1 MRGRNLEAIYSLSD
15 LESHYLNEA
24 LTAFIAKKV
33 VQSGDTVFDL
43 GANVGLHTVAFS
55 NLVGDLGRVHAFE
68 PNPSLFGY
76 LTTIPN
82 VRVWP
87 VAVGSRLS
95 LETFFLPVDNSEVG
109 SLVDARE
116 FVGDI
121 PTRLLTV
128 PQVPIDQIDELQEVT
143 PSFIKIDV
151 ERYEFHAI
159 TGMLQ
164 LINRSKPVIV
174 FETNTPQIELLL
186 NNIGYQVASMVPSD
200 MGITPANVV
209 ASARGVHDPVSFL
222 PSRSDMRIL
231 IDQAIT
237 AARHRTDEP
246 GQVSETN
253 SLKPNTIESLATSI
267 TSFFRAVMIERGPRS
282 VSDFLI
288 AHNKSRLNRKG
299 FDAEYYLAINTDVAE
314 SEMDALDH
322 FVRHGQSENRPHRF
336 R

>member
-1 MRGRNLEAIYSLSD
+1 
-15 LESHYLNEA
+15 LNEA
-24 LTAFIAKKV
+24 LTAFIAAKSVK
-33 VQSGDTVFDL
+33 SGDTVLDL
-43 GANVGLHTVAFS
+43 GANVGLHTTAFS
-55 NLVGDLGRVHAFE
+55 KLVGDCGKVHAFE

-87 VAVGSRLS
+87 VAVGNRLS

-128 PQVPIDQIDELQEVT
+128 PQVPIDQIEELSDVM

-151 ERYEFHAI
+151 ERYEYQAI

-174 FETNTPQIELLL
+174 FESNTIEIELLL
-186 NNIGYQVASMVPSD
+186 NNLGYQVASMAPSN

-209 ASARGVHDPVSFL
+209 AFARGVHDPVKFL
-222 PSRSDMRIL
+222 PSRADMRIL
-231 IDQAIT
+231 INQAIV
-237 AARHRTDEP
+237 AARDRVAEADHA
-246 GQVSETN
+246 SETK
-253 SLKPNTIESLATSI
+253 SLTPNVVNSLATRVA
-267 TSFFRAVMIERGPRS
+267 TFFRGIMIERGPRS

-288 AHNKSRLNRKG
+288 AHSKSRLNRKG

-314 SEMDALDH
+314 SGMEAVEH
-322 FVRHGQSENRPHRF
+322 FVRHGQSEKRSHRF
-336 R
+336 NHQ